1 MQWAEAVAI
10 CGVFPFAYMC
20 FKTLRKGWLK
30 EEYSMGKEESG
41 KCLDY
46 LENFTPR
53 SQRKKGITAGCIC
66 LTISILLAIFVKN
79 MYLTMGCM
87 AITLA
92 AFNFHQHT
100 ACYSVEEKYAKK

>member
-1 MQWAEAVAI
+1 MCNGMSVNALETLVIKDIGFVQWAEAVAI
-10 CGVFPFAYMC
+10 CGVFPFAYMY

-66 LTISILLAIFVKN
+66 LNNINPVSYFR
-79 MYLTMGCM
+79 
-87 AITLA
+87 
-92 AFNFHQHT
+92 
-100 ACYSVEEKYAKK
+100 